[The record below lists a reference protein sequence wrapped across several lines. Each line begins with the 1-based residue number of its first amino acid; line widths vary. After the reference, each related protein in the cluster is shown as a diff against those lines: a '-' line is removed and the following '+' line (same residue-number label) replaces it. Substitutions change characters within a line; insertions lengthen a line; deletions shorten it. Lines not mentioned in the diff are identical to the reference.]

1 MYLALYV
8 DDFFVFYN
16 DKEIVNI
23 LKDKFK
29 IKDLGPVSYALGIQI
44 NRNREA
50 GIIELSQKQYTLSV
64 LERFGMV
71 ESKPVGTPLDKNV
84 KFSDDLTRIDN
95 VPYQELIGS
104 LMYLAVSTRPD
115 ISFAV
120 SFLSQFNNSHT
131 TEHWSA
137 AKRVLRYLKGTI
149 DLNLTYVRDKMF
161 LIGYTDADWGND
173 VSDRKSFSGIMFKLS
188 GGSIT
193 WGCRK
198 QTSTALSSTE
208 AEYKAISEAGK
219 EAVYLR
225 ALLTEI
231 LQNPND
237 ILGFNK
243 GIVIYNDNQSA
254 QKIVSNQV
262 FHKRTKHIAVK
273 YHYIRELVSNKQI
286 DLKYMPGT
294 EMVADICTK
303 PLPVAK
309 HVFCTENLG
318 LV

>member
-1 MYLALYV
+1 MA
-8 DDFFVFYN
+8 N
-16 DKEIVNI
+16 M
-23 LKDKFK
+23 LKDRLRDKFK

-44 NRNREA
+44 NRNQES
-50 GIIELSQKQYTLSV
+50 GTIELNQRQYIVSI
-64 LERFGMV
+64 LERFGML

-84 KFSDDLTRIDN
+84 KFSADLAPIDN

-104 LMYLAVSTRPD
+104 LMYLSVSTRPD

-131 TEHWSA
+131 TEQWSA

-149 DLNLTYVRDKMF
+149 DLCLTYVRDNMH
-161 LIGYTDADWGND
+161 LVGYTDADWANN
-173 VSDRKSFSGIMFKLS
+173 VEDRRSFSGFVFKLS
-188 GGSIT
+188 GGAIT

-208 AEYKAISEAGK
+208 AEYMAISEAGK

-225 ALLTEI
+225 ALLFEI
-231 LQNPND
+231 LKNPND
-237 ILGFNK
+237 ILDFSK
-243 GIVIYNDNQSA
+243 GVLVYNDNQSA
-254 QKIVSNQV
+254 QKIVANQV
-262 FHKRTKHIAVK
+262 FHKRTKHIDVK
-273 YHYIRELVSNKQI
+273 YHYIRELVSDKRI
-286 DLKYMPGT
+286 DLKYMPSS

-303 PLPVAK
+303 PLPVVK